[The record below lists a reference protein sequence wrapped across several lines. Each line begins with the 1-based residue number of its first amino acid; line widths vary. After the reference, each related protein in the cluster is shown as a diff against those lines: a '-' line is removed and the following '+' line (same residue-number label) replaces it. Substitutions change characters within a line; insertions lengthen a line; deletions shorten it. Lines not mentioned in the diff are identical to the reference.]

1 LKYSAILIPPGAL
14 MVLVG
19 LMASEA
25 SYTNLTRLLFF
36 R

>member
-1 LKYSAILIPPGAL
+1 LAL

-19 LMASEA
+19 LMSSEA
-25 SYTNLTRLLFF
+25 DYTHLTRLLFF

>member
-1 LKYSAILIPPGAL
+1 MRKTLPLAL
-14 MVLVG
+14 MVLIG

-25 SYTNLTRLLFF
+25 GYVHLTRLLFF